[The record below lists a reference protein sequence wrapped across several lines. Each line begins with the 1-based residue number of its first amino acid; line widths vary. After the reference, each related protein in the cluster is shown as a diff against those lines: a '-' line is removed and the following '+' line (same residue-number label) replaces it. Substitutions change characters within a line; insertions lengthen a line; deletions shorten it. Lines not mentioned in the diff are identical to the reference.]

1 MRKLISSHQ
10 YFPHY
15 HTATGKA
22 FQSKTGAEF
31 VRYTETE
38 KDLDLKIAKTRMMIE
53 DLFPELSKSLDQ
65 LSAQIRNTQNNESR
79 YEHLK
84 TYYESL
90 NGLFN
95 KYRLEKNYRTK

>member
-1 MRKLISSHQ
+1 MRKLMSTNQ

-15 HTATGKA
+15 HTATGRS
-22 FQSKTGAEF
+22 FQGQPGAEF

-65 LSAQIRNTQNNESR
+65 LSAQVQNIHNNQSR

>member
-1 MRKLISSHQ
+1 MNSNQ

-15 HTATGKA
+15 HTSTGNN
-22 FQSKTGAEF
+22 FRSQTRTDF

-38 KDLDLKIAKTRMMIE
+38 QDLNLKIQKTRSMIE
-53 DLFPELSKSLDQ
+53 DLFPELSKSLEQ
-65 LSAQIRNTQNNESR
+65 LPAEIQKTQNNQSR

-95 KYRLEKNYRTK
+95 KYRLEKNYGYK